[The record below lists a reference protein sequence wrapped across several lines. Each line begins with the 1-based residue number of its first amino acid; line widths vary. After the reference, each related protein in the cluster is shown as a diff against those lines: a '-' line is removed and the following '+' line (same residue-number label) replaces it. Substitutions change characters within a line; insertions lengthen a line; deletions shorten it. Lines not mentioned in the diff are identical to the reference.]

1 MRLFVA
7 LDLEESIRQ
16 KIVVYLGG
24 IESFAPEV
32 RWAKAE
38 ALHVT
43 LKFIGEQPEEQLA
56 KIQAALAVIQL
67 TAIPLTLRGYGFFPA
82 VTSARVFWLG
92 IESGPELGN
101 LANCVDIA
109 LAPLGIP
116 QEQHAFTPHLTLAR
130 GGSGS
135 PRRIAKDKPSSRF
148 PHLQQRLS
156 SMPLPD
162 FGTMTAREF
171 FLYESKLSPV
181 GSRYTKLASFP
192 LR

>member
-7 LDLEESIRQ
+7 LDLDESIRQ
-16 KIVVYLGG
+16 KIAVYLRG

-32 RWAKAE
+32 RWAKADS
-38 ALHVT
+38 LHIT
-43 LKFIGEQPEEQLA
+43 LKFIGEQPEDQLA
-56 KIQAALAVIQL
+56 KIQAALAAIRFKP
-67 TAIPLTLRGYGFFPA
+67 IPLRLRGYGFFPTVSA
-82 VTSARVFWLG
+82 ARVFWLG
-92 IESGPELGN
+92 IEAGPELGN
-101 LANCVDIA
+101 LAKSVDVA

-116 QEQHAFTPHLTLAR
+116 REQHAFTPHLTLAR

-135 PRRIAKDKPSSRF
+135 PRRIVMDQPSSRF
-148 PHLQQRLS
+148 QHLQQRLS

-162 FGTMTAREF
+162 FDTMTAREY